1 MGARVLVIGTISLCL
16 VPGIDHAEAQTAS
29 GESEVLP
36 AIEVVAP
43 PTSARPAARPARGST
58 APRATRSVRRVFIYP
73 TAPTPV
79 VGVGID
85 VDKVPA
91 AVNAVGAG
99 QIARTDSL
107 NIADALQQRVPG
119 IVLSDTTGN
128 PFMPDVQ
135 FRGFVASPV
144 SGTPQGLAVYQ
155 NGIRINEAFGDTV
168 NWDLIPTAAI
178 RSVTVVTNNPAFGL
192 NALGGAVNVQMKD
205 GFNYKGAEVNT
216 MGGSFGRIQSS
227 AQYGKQIDN
236 FSVYGALEG
245 LRDNGYRNFSE
256 SAIRRFYGDVGY
268 RTDSSEFH
276 LNVGVAKNNFGAAA
290 AVPVELL
297 QRYWG
302 ATYTTP
308 QTTDNRVAYA
318 NLTGK
323 VEVTPTWTIEGS
335 ARVRA
340 FRQKTVDGNPT
351 ETEPCAADPGLLCF
365 NDDDVAANGLNGVQ
379 LANPFPDT
387 AVLGQI
393 DRTTTRSTTTGATLQ
408 ATNTDQLFGH
418 NNQLMVGASF
428 DSGVTRFGAS
438 AELGTIGSNYVV
450 SGSGI
455 FLGRSGEPVSIG
467 PVSLRATNRYTGLYA
482 LDTFDVT
489 DAFSVSGGGRFN
501 YANIVLQDQIGT
513 DLNGNHTFSRFNPM
527 IGGTYKIT
535 PGLTAYAGYSEANR
549 APTPLELACADP
561 ARPCIAAAFL
571 IADPPLKQVV
581 SRTVEAGF
589 RGTTELNIGTLGWKV
604 GAFRATNADDIL
616 AIPSPE
622 LQGFGYFQN
631 VGRTRRQ
638 GIEAQVSLTSKT
650 LQLYASYAL
659 VDARFLDPLTLNSHS
674 PFADA
679 DGNIQVLPGNR
690 IPAIPRNR
698 VKVGIDYS
706 VTDAFKVGGDALFVG
721 SQYFVGDESN
731 QAARLPGYSVFNVHA
746 SYQINKT
753 FQLYGRIDNILDHR
767 YAVYGTFFERD
778 DIPNFANGGLE
789 FTDARSVSPARPRA
803 FYAGLKATF

>member
-1 MGARVLVIGTISLCL
+1 MGVRFLFLGTLPLCL
-16 VPGIDHAEAQTAS
+16 VTGVECALAQAAS
-29 GESEVLP
+29 GDSEVLP

-43 PTSARPAARPARGST
+43 ATTATRPARSRGAPQ
-58 APRATRSVRRVFIYP
+58 APRNVRRVYVYP
-73 TAPTPV
+73 TAPTPTARS
-79 VGVGID
+79 GMD

-91 AVNAVGAG
+91 AINAFGAG
-99 QIARTDSL
+99 QIARTGSL
-107 NIADALQQRVPG
+107 NVADALQQQIPG
-119 IVLSDTTGN
+119 IIISDTTGN
-128 PFMPDVQ
+128 PFMPDIQ

-144 SGTPQGLAVYQ
+144 AGTPQGLAVYQ
-155 NGIRINEAFGDTV
+155 NGTRINEAFGDTV

-192 NALGGAVNVQMKD
+192 NALGGAVNVLMKD
-205 GFNYKGAEVNT
+205 GFSYQGAEVNT

-227 AQYGKQIDN
+227 GQYGKQIDN

-245 LRDNGYRNFSE
+245 VRDNGFRNFSE

-276 LNVGVAKNNFGAAA
+276 LNMGVASNNFGAAA

-297 QRYWG
+297 QNYWG

-308 QTTDNRVAYA
+308 QTTANQVAYV

-323 VEVTPTWTIEGS
+323 VEATPTWTIEAS

-351 ETEPCAADPGLLCF
+351 ETERCAADPGLLCF
-365 NDDDVAANGLNGVQ
+365 NDDDVPANGLNGLQ
-379 LANPFPDT
+379 LANPFPAD

-418 NNQLMVGASF
+418 NNQFMIGTSF

-450 SGSGI
+450 NGSGI

-467 PVSLRATNRYTGLYA
+467 PVSLRATNRYTGIYA

-489 DAFSVSGGGRFN
+489 DRFSVSGGGRFN
-501 YANIVLQDQIGT
+501 YASINLYDQIGT
-513 DLNGNHTFSRFNPM
+513 DLNGSHTFSRFNPM

-535 PGLTAYAGYSEANR
+535 PEWTAYAGYSEANR

-561 ARPCIAAAFL
+561 ARPCIVAAFL
-571 IADPPLKQVV
+571 IADPPLRQVV

-589 RGTTELNIGTLGWKV
+589 RGSKELNIGTLGWKI
-604 GAFRATNADDIL
+604 GGFRATNADDIL

-622 LQGFGYFQN
+622 VQGFGYFQN
-631 VGRTRRQ
+631 VGRTQRQ
-638 GIEAQVSLTSKT
+638 GIEAQVNLTSKT
-650 LQLYASYAL
+650 LQFYASYTL
-659 VDARFLDPLTLNSHS
+659 VDARFLDSLLLGSHS

-679 DGNIQVLPGNR
+679 DGNVQIVPGNR
-690 IPAIPRNR
+690 IPAIPRNS
-698 VKVGIDYS
+698 VKFGIDYS
-706 VTDAFKVGGDALFVG
+706 VTDAFKVGCDALF
-721 SQYFVGDESN
+721 
-731 QAARLPGYSVFNVHA
+731 
-746 SYQINKT
+746 
-753 FQLYGRIDNILDHR
+753 
-767 YAVYGTFFERD
+767 
-778 DIPNFANGGLE
+778 
-789 FTDARSVSPARPRA
+789 
-803 FYAGLKATF
+803 